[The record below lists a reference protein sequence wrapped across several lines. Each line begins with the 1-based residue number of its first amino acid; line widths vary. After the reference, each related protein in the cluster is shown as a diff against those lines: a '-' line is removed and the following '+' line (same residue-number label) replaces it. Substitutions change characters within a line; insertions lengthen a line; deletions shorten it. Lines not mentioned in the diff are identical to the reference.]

1 MSKIPLQ
8 LKIGFLMFLAV
19 LVLSA
24 TGYLSYLNLS
34 SVVSSINVDTKPDQ
48 RLLSIR
54 EISMELGKAENSIR
68 LFTLTNDPRVLKP
81 FYSIVA
87 EIDDK
92 IDSLRSECLDDT
104 VMLQQVDTIS
114 TLIERNI
121 VIWNQML
128 SLNPNRQVMEN
139 LEELSEL
146 IDSVAANSQQQKK
159 GILRRVFGRD
169 NRRRVEL
176 SEQELIDNI
185 SRIEQQDQEIKEKL
199 LTRER
204 RLAVTSSEIQDRFYD
219 LISKMEKEVSV
230 SLENKASNANVLA
243 ARTYRWLAMFTI
255 CGTLLAIAV
264 VFIIVRYVRKSN
276 AYQIALSKSRDEAE
290 KLMKMKE
297 MFMANMSHEI
307 RTPVTAISG
316 FTEQLLHEPL
326 NEKSLNTLKIIKS
339 SSDHLVTIINA
350 ILDFSKLQDNKVA
363 LEKIHFPV
371 KKILEDV
378 YVLFERDAVKNR
390 TELRYFLDPGCPE
403 VLIGDPYR
411 LKQILINLVSN
422 SIKFT
427 QDGKI
432 FYSIKCSFNEPGKVD
447 LVIEVSDTGI
457 GIDESKLQYIFEDFT
472 QAEMSTSRRY
482 GGTGLGLSIV
492 KKLVDLHDG
501 SIECKSSRNQGT
513 KITCKM
519 TLGIGDDK
527 LLVQDTESRLKV
539 PEAIPGLKILVVD
552 DEEYNRLLFKTI
564 MERWGVDCHLAA
576 NGMEAIALVKAQKYD
591 LLFMDIRMPGMD
603 GLKVTDYIRN
613 ELGIDSTQM
622 PVVCITAASEKDMRS
637 KYAESGMDQF
647 LSKPFTEAKLSE
659 VIISALGNKKTTG
672 KVTDVKPEAQVL
684 AINEK
689 IDLTNLYHIAGEDK
703 QFVKQML
710 VSFIETT
717 EKGLNEIRESYFSGH
732 WQTLADLSHKLLP
745 PCRHLGATVLCTLL
759 GEIEHKAGNNA
770 DIEELIEKAE
780 TEFSSISTIIR
791 DHIKKID

>member
-169 NRRRVEL
+169 RRRVEL

-350 ILDFSKLQDNKVA
+350 ILDFSKLQDDKVA

-591 LLFMDIRMPGMD
+591 LLFMDIRMPGID

-637 KYAESGMDQF
+637 KYAESGMDYF

-759 GEIEHKAGNNA
+759 GEIEHEAGNNA

>member
-350 ILDFSKLQDNKVA
+350 ILDFSKLQDDKVA

-672 KVTDVKPEAQVL
+672 KVTAVKPEAQVL

-780 TEFSSISTIIR
+780 AEFSSISTIIR

>member
-169 NRRRVEL
+169 RRRVEL

-350 ILDFSKLQDNKVA
+350 ILDFSKLQDDKVA

>member
-432 FYSIKCSFNEPGKVD
+432 FYSIKCSFKEPGKVD

-672 KVTDVKPEAQVL
+672 KVTAVKPEAQVL

-759 GEIEHKAGNNA
+759 GEIEHKAGNNT

-780 TEFSSISTIIR
+780 AEFSSISTIIR

>member
-146 IDSVAANSQQQKK
+146 IDSVATNSQQQKK

-169 NRRRVEL
+169 RRRVEL

-350 ILDFSKLQDNKVA
+350 ILDFSKLQDDKVA

-472 QAEMSTSRRY
+472 QAEMSTARRY

-689 IDLTNLYHIAGEDK
+689 IDLTNLYHIAGGDR

-745 PCRHLGATVLCTLL
+745 PCRHLGVTVLCTLL

-780 TEFSSISTIIR
+780 TEFYSISTIIR

>member
-169 NRRRVEL
+169 RRRVEL

-472 QAEMSTSRRY
+472 QAEMSTARRY

>member
-350 ILDFSKLQDNKVA
+350 ILDFSKLQDDKVA

-672 KVTDVKPEAQVL
+672 KVTAVKPEAQVL